1 MEPFID
7 SVVALDKA
15 DTEARRTEFKRFVNE
30 FGTHYASTTE
40 MGTRDL
46 MIGDIL
52 PRQISN
58 CYELHKSVKP
68 IQ

>member
-40 MGTRDL
+40 MGTRELQFFGGTFYLDKFPL
-46 MIGDIL
+46 RIA
-52 PRQISN
+52 QIS
-58 CYELHKSVKP
+58 
-68 IQ
+68 